1 MLWSVEG
8 ESMSGSRKYCHG
20 REEDEERLLEY
31 GKRIF
36 PVINRGA
43 ESAATWPHVARQVQK
58 YSCLAGRYSQN
69 SRVKCRE

>member
-36 PVINRGA
+36 PVITYQNSFLA
-43 ESAATWPHVARQVQK
+43 LL
-58 YSCLAGRYSQN
+58 YYAGR
-69 SRVKCRE
+69 